1 MYENDFKEKRL
12 KLLNEY
18 ISNNK
23 TAAAGMIIARICI
36 YSILVPR
43 AILTLWEI
51 FFFIYKGTPLNLIG
65 PAFFITLLPT
75 LHMMFYAHKRI
86 AYVTLATPI
95 IRLLLYFPLLH
106 PVVGGDAL
114 GDTYPFILFT
124 VMSLQFVASL
134 IILTGHSCDIY
145 YIGIKR
151 INKKLQKE
159 FAKKP

>member
-1 MYENDFKEKRL
+1 MRENDFKEKRL
-12 KLLNEY
+12 ELLNEY

-95 IRLLLYFPLLH
+95 IRLCR
-106 PVVGGDAL
+106 AL
-114 GDTYPFILFT
+114 SPCLD
-124 VMSLQFVASL
+124 
-134 IILTGHSCDIY
+134 ILT
-145 YIGIKR
+145 
-151 INKKLQKE
+151 
-159 FAKKP
+159 AVMW